1 MRKLL
6 ILFLLAALS
15 LTAIGA
21 VGCGGGEET
30 AEASLTKAQYALK
43 ADLICGA
50 VGDEQFKNAG
60 LYLQQHPGAS
70 EVDMVKPAAIPPLEK
85 EIRELGVLNPPKKQ
99 EGDAQAIIEELKKA
113 VRQLKEEPRAALYT
127 KNSPFNKAN
136 TLARHLGLGDCSR
149 NP

>member
-1 MRKLL
+1 MSKIP
-6 ILFLLAALS
+6 ILFSLAALS
-15 LTAIGA
+15 LTALCAI
-21 VGCGGGEET
+21 GCGEGEET

-43 ADLICGA
+43 ADFICGV
-50 VGDEQFKNAG
+50 VGDEQFQNAG
-60 LYLQQHPGAS
+60 LYLEQHPGAS

-85 EIRELGVLNPPKKQ
+85 EIRELSALNPPKGQ

-113 VRQLKEEPRAALYT
+113 VRQLKQEPRAALYT